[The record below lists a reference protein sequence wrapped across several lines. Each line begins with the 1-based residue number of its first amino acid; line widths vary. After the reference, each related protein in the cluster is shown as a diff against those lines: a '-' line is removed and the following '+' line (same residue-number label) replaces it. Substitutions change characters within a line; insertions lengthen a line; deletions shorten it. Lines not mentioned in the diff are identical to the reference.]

1 MGTSLDQ
8 MAALAEI
15 EPAAG
20 PVALAA

>member
-1 MGTSLDQ
+1 MGTYLDQ